1 MKSSIFSLFLFCV
14 YFSNAQTTII
24 PVGASWKYND
34 LGLDLGSVW
43 TGTSYSDASW
53 ASGNA
58 ELGYGDGDENTV
70 VSYGPS
76 SSSKYITTYF
86 RKTFFIASVS
96 AFTSLELNVL
106 RDDGAVIYINGVE
119 VVKSNMPSGTILYN
133 TLSSGTVAWPFED
146 DWYSYTI
153 SPLYLVNGNNVI
165 SVEIHQDD
173 NSSSDISFDLE
184 LKGFSTPST
193 AQIVRG
199 PYLQQATAN
208 SVIVKWRTDIACD
221 AILDFGT
228 STASLPTQIVNP
240 TFTTEHEVLVT
251 GLSTLQKYF
260 YQISNSSTLL
270 SSPSDSIFFKTAPVI
285 GAIGKYRFWVIGDA
299 GTGNNNQR
307 AARNGF
313 TTFNQTKDVD
323 GWIWLGDNAYEGGF
337 DSEYQSNVFSN
348 NTYEKLLKKIVVWPA
363 PGNHDYN
370 NHIPF
375 SPSPA
380 YYDIFTLPSSGECG
394 GLPSGT
400 EKYYS
405 YNYGNIHFV
414 VLDSFD
420 EDRDATAPMAS
431 WLTADLAANTLPWVI
446 AYWHH
451 PPYTKGSH
459 DSDNPF
465 FIDGELVDMRENIL
479 PILENYGVDL
489 VLNGH
494 SHSYERSMLIDGHY
508 GYSSS
513 FNSSHIKDGSTGNC
527 IVDCPYVKK
536 TTSGLA
542 HKGTVYAVV
551 GCSGKLSSVDSGWP
565 HPVMS
570 VSEENELG
578 SMVIDLEDNRLDAKY
593 IKTDGTIY
601 DQFTIIKNPEQN
613 LLYQVCPGDQI
624 VLHPSW
630 PGEYIWQ
637 PTSSTNDSLNV
648 TAILNT
654 SYFVTDSL
662 NCLKDTFNIEILP
675 SPPCAP
681 VTSTLNNDVVKDEV
695 TFIVTTFNQLII
707 NCETEISGKAPIMIV
722 DAGGKI
728 ISSNYLEI
736 KKGFGQFVVDLN
748 SSSNGFYIVSVIHN
762 NKQYKC
768 KLVISR

>member
-1 MKSSIFSLFLFCV
+1 MKSRLFFFLSLAA
-14 YFSNAQTTII
+14 YFSTAQTTII
-24 PVGASWKYND
+24 PVGSSWKYQD
-34 LGLDLGSVW
+34 LGLDLGTSW
-43 TGTSYSDASW
+43 TSAAYSDAAW

-58 ELGYGDGDENTV
+58 EFGYGEGDENTV

-76 SSSKYITTYF
+76 SSDKYITTYF

-96 AFTSLELNVL
+96 AYTSIELNIL
-106 RDDGAVIYINGVE
+106 RDDGAVIYVNGVE
-119 VVKSNMPSGTILYN
+119 VIKTNMPSGSIFYN
-133 TLSSGTVAWPFED
+133 TLASGTIAWPFED
-146 DWYSYTI
+146 DWHIYTI

-184 LKGFSTPST
+184 LKGFSSPST

-199 PYLQQATAN
+199 PYLQQAT
-208 SVIVKWRTDIACD
+208 SGSMIVKWRTDIACD
-221 AILDFGT
+221 AVLDFGLSPTSLT
-228 STASLPTQIVNP
+228 STISDPA
-240 TFTTEHEVLVT
+240 FTTEHEILVT
-251 GLSTLQKYF
+251 GLSPSQKYF
-260 YQISNSSTLL
+260 YQISNSSLGL
-270 SSPSDSIFFKTAPVI
+270 STPSDSIFFKTAPVV
-285 GAIGKYRFWVIGDA
+285 GTVGKYSFWVIGDA

-307 AARNGF
+307 ATRNGF
-313 TTFNQTKDVD
+313 TTYNQTKDVD
-323 GWIWLGDNAYEGGF
+323 GWIWLGDNAYDGGF

-348 NTYEKLLKKIVVWPA
+348 NTYEELLKKIVVWPA

-375 SPSPA
+375 SPAPA
-380 YYDIFTLPSSGECG
+380 YYDIFTLPASGECG
-394 GLPSGT
+394 GLASGT

-414 VLDSFD
+414 VMDSFD

-431 WLTADLAANTLPWVI
+431 WLSADLASNTLPWII

-459 DSDNPF
+459 DSDNPI

-494 SHSYERSMLIDGHY
+494 SHSYERSKLIDGHY

-513 FNSSHIKDGSTGNC
+513 FNASHIKDGSTGNC
-527 IVDCPYVKK
+527 IDDCPYVKK
-536 TTSGLA
+536 TLSGSA

-565 HPVMS
+565 HPVMIN
-570 VSEENELG
+570 SEENELG
-578 SMVIDLEDNRLDAKY
+578 SLVIDIEDNRLDAKY

-601 DQFTIIKNPEQN
+601 DQFTIIKDPEQN
-613 LLYQVCPGDQI
+613 LLYQVCPGDEI
-624 VLHPSW
+624 VLYPSW
-630 PGEYIWQ
+630 PGEYVWQ
-637 PTSSTNDSLNV
+637 PSSATSDSLTV

-654 SYFVTDSL
+654 FYFVTDSL

-675 SPPCAP
+675 SPPC
-681 VTSTLNNDVVKDEV
+681 TSITSMLNGKEMNDEV
-695 TFIVTTFNQLII
+695 IFIVTTTNQLII
-707 NCETEISGKAPIMIV
+707 NCETEVASPSPIIIV

-728 ISSNYLEI
+728 VYSNQLEI
-736 KKGFGQFVVDLN
+736 KQGFNHFTMDMSLFTG
-748 SSSNGFYIVSVIHN
+748 GFYIVSVTHN
-762 NKQYKC
+762 NKQFKR
-768 KLVISR
+768 KLIITK